1 LNVGCGRLL
10 ILCHVKA
17 PLRWKT
23 IPHLIG
29 AVGAMAG
36 FQLVKARLDASYVAS
51 QHPVDYATGQT
62 GFDASL
68 VKGYYAHMDAAGT
81 LPIYVQ
87 TQIIDFAFII
97 FLGGGAIVFGTL
109 MDCAENLVSFVM
121 LADPQGFPSW
131 LALIYSS
138 FAVTKFACIAL
149 GMLLILTS
157 LIFGLIS
164 LIRRLLSR

>member
-1 LNVGCGRLL
+1 MFRTMKNTFA
-10 ILCHVKA
+10 A

-97 FLGGGAIVFGTL
+97 FFAAVGWMFGTLIARLSQDGTWGRRLGLMGGGAIVFGTL

-138 FAVTKFACIAL
+138 FAV
-149 GMLLILTS
+149 
-157 LIFGLIS
+157 S